1 MIQSRNKSLAYLN
14 AITLLLSYVE
24 MILPRFVPFF
34 RLGLANS
41 VILLALDL
49 DFGPFLILAVLKAAA
64 ASLMGGTLFSPF
76 FLISLFQSVVSAL
89 VMRLLYKLISKK
101 AVSIYGISIAGS
113 AISAVIQIGLAS
125 LYIGNRTFSLLGP
138 MLIF

>member
-1 MIQSRNKSLAYLN
+1 MQSRNKSLAYLS

-24 MILPRFVPFF
+24 MILPRVVPFF

-49 DFGPFLILAVLKAAA
+49 DFGSFLILAVLKAAA

-76 FLISLFQSVVSAL
+76 FLISLVQSVLSAI
-89 VMRLLYKLISKK
+89 VMRLLYRNGAADCKW
-101 AVSIYGISIAGS
+101 
-113 AISAVIQIGLAS
+113 
-125 LYIGNRTFSLLGP
+125 TFRFLTKSQPL
-138 MLIF
+138 